1 MEDSRT
7 LVALLFVFVPLS
19 LVSIGGG
26 PAVLA
31 EMQHEAVVVHGWVTQ
46 RQFGDLFAISRAAP
60 GPGALLATLIGWQAA
75 GWLGALVVSLA
86 FFLPSS
92 IVVYV
97 AARFWNRWRG
107 SAWHSAV
114 EDGFV
119 PIAAG
124 LVLAGA
130 VAVLQSGGSDALA
143 WGTAFC
149 VAACRLWRPNFHPL
163 IALGLGAALFA
174 FGRAIV

>member
-7 LVALLFVFVPLS
+7 LVALLFVFLPLS

-26 PAVLA
+26 PAVFA
-31 EMQHEAVVVHGWVTQ
+31 EIQHQAVNVHGWATQ
-46 RQFGDLFAISRAAP
+46 RQFADLFAISRAAP

-97 AARFWNRWRG
+97 VACFWHRLRG
-107 SAWHSAV
+107 AAWHSAV

-130 VAVLQSGGSDALA
+130 FAILRTGGADPLTGGIAL
-143 WGTAFC
+143 G
-149 VAACRLWRPNFHPL
+149 VAACRLWRPNLHPAIL
-163 IALGLGAALFA
+163 LGLGALIFA
-174 FGRAIV
+174 SVRAIV